1 MNKNFFILN
10 TTVEQELFKLN
21 TKEVVA
27 IIF

>member
-10 TTVEQELFKLN
+10 TTVEQESFKLN